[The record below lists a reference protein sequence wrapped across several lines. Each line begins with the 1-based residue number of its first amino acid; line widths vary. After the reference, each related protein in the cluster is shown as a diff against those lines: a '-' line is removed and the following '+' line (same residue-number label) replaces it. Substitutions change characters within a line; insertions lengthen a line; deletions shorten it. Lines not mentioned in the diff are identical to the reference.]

1 MLRVKGWKLL
11 SLLMLAGSLIACDKV
26 SSSGSVTPE
35 VLDYSRQ
42 FQAKAADELEQL
54 GPPCAHD
61 VVIDGCSAV
70 ARLVMDYHTTRNQI
84 RAIRG

>member
-1 MLRVKGWKLL
+1 MKRVNVWTVL
-11 SLLMLAGSLIACDKV
+11 SLLMLAALSTACATV
-26 SSSGSVTPE
+26 SSSSAVTPE

-42 FQAKAADELEQL
+42 FQAKAAEEMERL

-70 ARLVMDYHTTRNQI
+70 VRLVIDYKETRDKI

>member
-1 MLRVKGWKLL
+1 V
-11 SLLMLAGSLIACDKV
+11 
-26 SSSGSVTPE
+26 P
-35 VLDYSRQ
+35 DYSRQ
-42 FQAKAADELEQL
+42 FQAKAAEEIERL

-70 ARLVMDYHTTRNQI
+70 LRLVIDYKQTRDKI